1 MERISTPSRTTVS
14 FDRYGSGPPLVLVH
28 GGFSDHVTNWQEA
41 RPWLAD
47 RFTVW
52 AVARRGRGGSSA
64 TAGHTV
70 DDEASDVAAV
80 LRRVGEPA
88 FLLGHSY
95 GALVALR
102 AAARQPACVR
112 KLVLYEPPHPQIV
125 GEDVVARLEAFG
137 EREDWDGLVEAFML
151 DVLQVPPAE
160 VKAIRKSPFWN
171 VWTADAPASLHDLRA
186 AVAYSFEAARYR
198 ALDVPVLLLIGSES
212 PRELYVTDALAS
224 ILPDPRIHALVGQA
238 HEGMTTDPAQFV
250 EVITDFLLADPPASS
265 AHSRTALSRGT
276 PVAARRQ
283 RTKEPTWT
291 AIH

>member
-47 RFTVW
+47 RFSVW
-52 AVARRGRGGSSA
+52 AVARRGRGDSSA

-70 DDEASDVAAV
+70 EDEASDVAAV

-102 AAARQPACVR
+102 AAARQPASVR

-160 VKAIRKSPFWN
+160 VKAIREIAVLERLDGGRAGLP
-171 VWTADAPASLHDLRA
+171 ARPAGRRRLPLRGGPIPGAGRARPAPHR
-186 AVAYSFEAARYR
+186 
-198 ALDVPVLLLIGSES
+198 
-212 PRELYVTDALAS
+212 
-224 ILPDPRIHALVGQA
+224 
-238 HEGMTTDPAQFV
+238 
-250 EVITDFLLADPPASS
+250 
-265 AHSRTALSRGT
+265 
-276 PVAARRQ
+276 
-283 RTKEPTWT
+283 
-291 AIH
+291 